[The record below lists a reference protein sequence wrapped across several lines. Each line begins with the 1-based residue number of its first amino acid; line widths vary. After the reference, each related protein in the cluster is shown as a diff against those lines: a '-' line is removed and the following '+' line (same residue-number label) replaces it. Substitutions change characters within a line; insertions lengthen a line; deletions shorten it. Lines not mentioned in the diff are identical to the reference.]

1 MGCNIYYLIWYSY
14 AILQHKNSNFSRS
27 NDLYSCAIFWKKSDL
42 NFVFMRNFVQ
52 KKKYLFRIN
61 AQFRAKLVSYWYEN
75 YAKFRAKKSFRAKP
89 RNCCTRES
97 TVSWK
102 PYFWE
107 TEGPRAAI
115 SLLMLTSS
123 LYSEWGFAV

>member
-1 MGCNIYYLIWYSY
+1 MQH
-14 AILQHKNSNFSRS
+14 IL
-27 NDLYSCAIFWKKSDL
+27 L
-42 NFVFMRNFVQ
+42 NLVFIRNTAAQKFQFFAFKWPVFMRNILKKIWLKFRIHAKFRA